1 MYLYILQLIILLDLL
16 ACDVNSTFHSQQ
28 SVLHLFIIIYYLFVI
43 VKLLITLFA
52 AQNYHCSYQSI
63 SIVSI
68 LSNDVV
74 YMKYSVFLRSRL

>member
-1 MYLYILQLIILLDLL
+1 
-16 ACDVNSTFHSQQ
+16 
-28 SVLHLFIIIYYLFVI
+28 LFVI

-74 YMKYSVFLRSRL
+74 YIKYSVFFAISFVILIRV